1 MAPSERM
8 LRVPCGKRP
17 SLIGSPMRTPQA
29 SPQVGPSAW
38 PQGHVPA
45 LALDGDETAALQAAI
60 EASLGDDM
68 KRRLQASLQSTE
80 KDLWAEYPEEA
91 GTRDIK
97 RARLRS
103 GSDLEA
109 AAEAASRGASRRASP
124 KLGPSVPEG
133 AACQIATEADI
144 DFQLSGGE
152 PPAGAHGARAE
163 EAAAAQA
170 PEAPA
175 PATSLEFE
183 GLLDHELLLETI
195 YSSQGLDLR
204 AQQETATKLLAEVGL
219 RALDLGVK
227 NWDEDGREML
237 NQCFYLSIARSYLGP
252 HAEPQEMRKS
262 ALLFKRTVE
271 ACVLS
276 RNPEWATDQRMLGE
290 NAMAFADFLP
300 IAMGVKD
307 PPNLSARLAVLIL
320 DTTQGHAEV
329 YLGPDYAGPRD
340 AGEDARRDREELER
354 HLVLLCYTPGH
365 YKALVQDDLAGSKPA
380 WTYFELKDLLD
391 KRGVMCIETSD
402 FD

>member
-1 MAPSERM
+1 M
-8 LRVPCGKRP
+8 LRVPCSKRP

-45 LALDGDETAALQAAI
+45 LALDGDEQAALQAAI

-103 GSDLEA
+103 SSDLEA
-109 AAEAASRGASRRASP
+109 ATDAASRGASRRASP
-124 KLGPSVPEG
+124 KLGPGVPEG
-133 AACQIATEADI
+133 ACQIATEADI

-152 PPAGAHGARAE
+152 PPAASPPPG
-163 EAAAAQA
+163 
-170 PEAPA
+170 APA
-175 PATSLEFE
+175 PAASLEFE
-183 GLLDHELLLETI
+183 GLLDHELLLESI
-195 YSSQGLDLR
+195 YGAQGLDLR

-252 HAEPQEMRKS
+252 HVEPQEMRNS

-271 ACVLS
+271 ACVLAKH
-276 RNPEWATDQRMLGE
+276 PEWATDQRMLGE

-307 PPNLSARLAVLIL
+307 PPNLAARLAVLIL

-329 YLGPDYAGPRD
+329 YLGPDYAGPRG
-340 AGEDARRDREELER
+340 AGESARRDREELER

-365 YKALVQDDLAGSKPA
+365 YKALVQDDAAGSKPA